1 MTDQPLSRLAVGR
14 GAAMALILAMPAAL
28 ANVVLADQ
36 DPKPRAALNLT
47 LLVLLVA
54 FAVGGSLAGREAPS
68 NAAKHG
74 AIAAFVAFVPVQ
86 VIGILGRLDRGEPIA
101 VGQAIVIGLLAA
113 CAGTLGAQLGARRR
127 ARKQE
132 QP

>member
-54 FAVGGSLAGREAPS
+54 FAVGGSLAGREAP
-68 NAAKHG
+68 
-74 AIAAFVAFVPVQ
+74 P
-86 VIGILGRLDRGEPIA
+86 
-101 VGQAIVIGLLAA
+101 
-113 CAGTLGAQLGARRR
+113 TRRSTAPSPPSSPSSR
-127 ARKQE
+127 SR
-132 QP
+132 